1 MKKFMCENFLLE
13 GEVAKKLYHSYSKE
27 MPIFDFHC
35 HLNPQEIWEDKKYK
49 NISELWLGGDHY
61 KWRAMR
67 SNGVLEDKITGTQA
81 DDREKF
87 REWARTV
94 ELAIGNP
101 LYHWT
106 HLELKRYFGIEEVLT
121 SENSDKIFD
130 CCNEMLQQDGFSAR
144 NLIIRSGVTA
154 LCTTDDPTDSLE
166 YHIKLKN
173 DESFGVKVL
182 PTFRPDKGINIEKEG
197 FVEWVKKLSEIVG
210 FEISSYGK
218 LKKALEMRMEF
229 FKSAGCIVSDH
240 GLDSIVYE
248 AATEEELE
256 SIFWKGLQREKISL
270 EEVNKYKGELLVW
283 LGKEYNKRLWVMQ
296 IHTGAIRNNSDRMF
310 EKLGADTGFD
320 SIGDSN
326 YALEL
331 GKFLNRLD
339 LTDELPK
346 TILYCLNPK
355 DNYVLGTM
363 IGCFQGGG
371 IPGKIQFG
379 SGWWFCDQ
387 RDGMV
392 EQMRALGNLGL
403 LARFVGMLT
412 DSRSFL
418 SYTRHEYCRRI
429 LCNLLG
435 SWVENGEFP
444 ENYEILGKIVQD
456 ISYNNAESYFGI
468 QD

>member
-1 MKKFMCENFLLE
+1 M
-13 GEVAKKLYHSYSKE
+13 
-27 MPIFDFHC
+27 
-35 HLNPQEIWEDKKYK
+35 
-49 NISELWLGGDHY
+49 
-61 KWRAMR
+61 
-67 SNGVLEDKITGTQA
+67 
-81 DDREKF
+81 
-87 REWARTV
+87 
-94 ELAIGNP
+94 
-101 LYHWT
+101 
-106 HLELKRYFGIEEVLT
+106 
-121 SENSDKIFD
+121 
-130 CCNEMLQQDGFSAR
+130 
-144 NLIIRSGVTA
+144 
-154 LCTTDDPTDSLE
+154 
-166 YHIKLKN
+166 
-173 DESFGVKVL
+173 
-182 PTFRPDKGINIEKEG
+182 
-197 FVEWVKKLSEIVG
+197 
-210 FEISSYGK
+210 
-218 LKKALEMRMEF
+218 
-229 FKSAGCIVSDH
+229 
-240 GLDSIVYE
+240 YE

-418 SYTRHEYCRRI
+418 SYTRHEYFRRI

>member
-229 FKSAGCIVSDH
+229 FQSAGCIVSDH

-296 IHTGAIRNNSDRMF
+296 IHTGAIRNNSGRMF

-418 SYTRHEYCRRI
+418 SYTRHEYFRRI

>member
-1 MKKFMCENFLLE
+1 MKKFMCEDFLLE
-13 GEVAKKLYHSYSKE
+13 GEVAKKLYHEYSKD

-35 HLNPQEIWEDKKYK
+35 HLNPKEIWENKKYK

-67 SNGVLEDKITGTQA
+67 SNGVMEDKITGAEA

-87 REWARTV
+87 REWAKTV
-94 ELAIGNP
+94 ELTIGNP

-106 HLELKRYFGIEEVLT
+106 HLELKRYFGIEEILT
-121 SENSDKIFD
+121 SQNADLIFD
-130 CCNEMLQQDGFSAR
+130 RCNEMLKDEKFTAR
-144 NLIIRSGVTA
+144 NLITRSGVTA
-154 LCTTDDPTDSLE
+154 LCTTDDPIDTLE
-166 YHIKLKN
+166 YHKKLKE
-173 DESFGVKVL
+173 DESFEVKVL
-182 PTFRPDKGINIEKEG
+182 PTFRPDKGINLEKAG
-197 FVEWVKKLSEIVG
+197 FHQWLEKLSQVVG
-210 FEISSYGK
+210 FEISSYEK
-218 LKKALEMRMEF
+218 LKKALEMRIEF
-229 FKSAGCIVSDH
+229 FHSLGCVVSDH
-240 GLDSIVYE
+240 GLDTIVYE
-248 AATEEELE
+248 IASEEELDNIFQKALKKE
-256 SIFWKGLQREKISL
+256 SISL
-270 EEVNKYKGELLVW
+270 EEINKYKGELLVW
-283 LGKEYNKRLWVMQ
+283 LGKEYNRRGWVMQ

-310 EKLGADTGFD
+310 KKLGADTGFD

-339 LTDELPK
+339 STDELPK

-387 RDGMV
+387 KDGMI
-392 EQMRALGNLGL
+392 EQMKALGNLGL

-418 SYTRHEYCRRI
+418 SYTRHEYFRRI

-435 SWVENGEFP
+435 TWVEKGEFP
-444 ENYEILGKIVQD
+444 ENYEILGRIVKD
-456 ISYNNAESYFGI
+456 ISYNNAKTYFGI
-468 QD
+468 